1 MLSGA
6 TGGTGLDVRGRVVDF
21 SDFRWIG
28 SLRRGLSLRS
38 FHFLWGSRQTPRA
51 PFSFLEDFT
60 VYVAELKRRKY
71 RGKHA
76 PEVSTPQDAFTFLK
90 PRVQDWNREHFLAV
104 LLDARNR
111 IIGIETVSIGSLTA
125 SIVHPREV
133 FRPALI
139 ASAAS
144 VVLGHNHPSGDPE
157 PSPEDLA
164 VTKRLADA
172 GNLLGIEVLDHIV
185 FTRSAHVS
193 LKGQGIL

>member
-1 MLSGA
+1 M
-6 TGGTGLDVRGRVVDF
+6 
-21 SDFRWIG
+21 
-28 SLRRGLSLRS
+28 
-38 FHFLWGSRQTPRA
+38 
-51 PFSFLEDFT
+51 
-60 VYVAELKRRKY
+60 YVAELKRRKY

-125 SIVHPREV
+125 SFVHPREV

-157 PSPEDLA
+157 PSKQDLA
-164 VTKRLADA
+164 LTLQLAQA
-172 GNLLGIEVLDHIV
+172 GQLLGIKVLDHLIEGDGKY
-185 FTRSAHVS
+185 VS
-193 LKGQGIL
+193 LMERGFFGDEGAQGLWTAAGGGGQ